1 VSARTMDARRRML
14 ALLAVFVGLLG
25 FHLWLLSRMVAR
37 GDAFLSALLVVAIGL
52 FAWRIVHYARR
63 YRGLERPKEE
73 MEAALERRQ
82 IRIMAPV
89 LVGLLVLHAWLITI
103 TLSMTPLTVIE
114 YSFAALL
121 VLAVVTFVARLFY
134 YAKRYAVL
142 KRSS

>member
-1 VSARTMDARRRML
+1 MDARRRML

-25 FHLWLLSRMVAR
+25 FHLWILSRMVAR

-63 YRGLERPKEE
+63 YRGLDRPKEE
-73 MEAALERRQ
+73 KEAAAERRQ

-103 TLSMTPLTVIE
+103 TLSMTPLTVVE
-114 YSFAALL
+114 YAFAALL
-121 VLAVVTFVARLFY
+121 VLAVVIFVARLVY

>member
-1 VSARTMDARRRML
+1 MDARRRML

-89 LVGLLVLHAWLITI
+89 LVGLLVDDGGGYT
-103 TLSMTPLTVIE
+103 
-114 YSFAALL
+114 Y
-121 VLAVVTFVARLFY
+121 VVHGQVR
-134 YAKRYAVL
+134 
-142 KRSS
+142 RSEPERRRPPASRRPCLD